1 LDGSRCGDTRV
12 SARRCTSIVRASVFA
27 CATRRYWLSIFPRA
41 RAELNKWRA
50 HAKRIPDRT
59 LREAALNSLTTK
71 SDVLEG
77 ATAFVVLAPPSTD
90 TQVVRAI
97 TAFEIAFD
105 YLDTV
110 VELPNPDPVANT
122 YSLGQ
127 ALLAALAPGSNH
139 ADYYAHNLDTDDAGY
154 LTTLVDACRVAVE
167 RLPAFEIVAEPARR
181 ALARIVRYQSLNHS
195 ADGFSDDFAAWAR
208 SQTVPGSNLHWWE
221 TGAAVGSQLFVLALI
236 AAAAD
241 PATCVER
248 VKAIERAYFPWIGAL
263 STLLDSVVDQH
274 ADRAEDQRS
283 LIDYYSSPQ
292 VAAERMGL
300 MALEARRAVLPLA
313 DAPSHTLILA
323 AMAAF
328 FHSTPQ
334 ALAPEVGLATGAV
347 LDAMQD
353 WTAPA
358 LFFFRTRRALARTK
372 ARV

>member
-1 LDGSRCGDTRV
+1 MDGGRRVDTRV
-12 SARRCTSIVRASVFA
+12 SARRCTSIVRASAFA
-27 CATRRYWLSIFPRA
+27 CATSRYWLSIFPRA
-41 RAELNKWRA
+41 RAESHRWQA
-50 HAKRIPDRT
+50 YAARIPDRT
-59 LREAALNSLTTK
+59 LREAAFNALRTK

-77 ATAFVVLAPPSTD
+77 ATAFVVLAPPSMD
-90 TQVVRAI
+90 TQLVRAI

-127 ALLAALAPGSNH
+127 ALLAAFAPGTGH
-139 ADYYAHNLDTDDAGY
+139 ADYYAHNIGRDDAGY
-154 LTTLVDACRVAVE
+154 LSKLVDTCRSAVE
-167 RLPAFEIVAEPARR
+167 RLPAFDLVAQPVRR
-181 ALARIVRYQSLNHS
+181 VLARIVRYQSLNHGAHS
-195 ADGFSDDFAAWAR
+195 SCEDFATWAR
-208 SQTVPGSNLHWWE
+208 SQTVPGSDLHWWE
-221 TGAAVGSQLFVLALI
+221 TGAAIGSQLSVLALI

-241 PATCVER
+241 PATREGR
-248 VKAIERAYFPWIGAL
+248 VRAIERAYFPWIGAL

-292 VAAERMGL
+292 VAAERLGL
-300 MALEARRAVLPLA
+300 MALEARRAVLPLS

-334 ALAPEVGLATGAV
+334 ALAPEVRLATRAV

-358 LFFFRTRRALARTK
+358 LFFFKTRRALARTK
-372 ARV
+372 ASV